1 MSATTTATAT
11 AIDLHHDGHDDDD
24 DDESSERERDTKQQ
38 PRLSHRHR
46 QQQSLLAASLAL
58 AALVVVEVVSVVSVV
73 SRAMDKTPT
82 VLDQLVTHAFVP
94 HVLLVTTKGVDEA
107 CLKNGPH
114 CRLINLLQPLCH
126 FENARTT
133 TNLDDLF
140 PCARGSHIVVIVV
153 VFIVVDQRRSDSWH
167 SR

>member
-11 AIDLHHDGHDDDD
+11 AIDLHHDGHDGDDDDD

-38 PRLSHRHR
+38 PRRSHHHR

-58 AALVVVEVVSVVSVV
+58 AALVVVEVV

-133 TNLDDLF
+133 TYLDDLF
-140 PCARGSHIVVIVV
+140 PCARGSHIVV
-153 VFIVVDQRRSDSWH
+153 DQRRSDSWH

>member
-1 MSATTTATAT
+1 
-11 AIDLHHDGHDDDD
+11 
-24 DDESSERERDTKQQ
+24 
-38 PRLSHRHR
+38 
-46 QQQSLLAASLAL
+46 
-58 AALVVVEVVSVVSVV
+58 VV

-133 TNLDDLF
+133 TYLDDLF
-140 PCARGSHIVVIVV
+140 PCARGSHIVV
-153 VFIVVDQRRSDSWH
+153 DQRRSDSWH